1 MLGHVDHFDVGIVD
15 GFNVGFVLNFE
26 VDFVDGFNVA
36 FVLGFD
42 GISDGIID
50 SANLDFDDFWHFTN
64 STSVIHKCF
73 HKEHF
78 ALLPSGKMS
87 IFIPFC

>member
-1 MLGHVDHFDVGIVD
+1 MD

-50 SANLDFDDFWHFTN
+50 SANLDFDDF
-64 STSVIHKCF
+64 
-73 HKEHF
+73 
-78 ALLPSGKMS
+78 
-87 IFIPFC
+87 